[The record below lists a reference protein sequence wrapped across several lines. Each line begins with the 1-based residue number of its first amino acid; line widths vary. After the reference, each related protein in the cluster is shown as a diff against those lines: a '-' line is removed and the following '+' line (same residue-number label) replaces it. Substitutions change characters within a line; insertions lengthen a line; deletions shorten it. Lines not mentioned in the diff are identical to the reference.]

1 MMKQHGNKLMQK
13 WKNKAGVRLSALDK
27 KKLVLTNL
35 PYVLTAFYAD
45 RASCLY
51 RRSPGEDIGNKL
63 LYAMEHADRIFTG
76 ILLSFDLRDLLVGVT
91 VAVILKLL
99 VWQKQSDAKKL
110 RKGIEYGSARWGTA
124 EDIKPYMSDDPWMN
138 IPLTATEALTMESRP
153 KQPKYARNK
162 NIVVIGGSGSGKTR
176 FFVKPSVMQMNCSMV
191 ITDPKGT
198 LIEECG
204 KMLAKGPPKRDK
216 DGNVIKDK
224 SRKVVYEPYVI
235 KVLNTINF
243 SKSLHYNPFAYI
255 RSEKDILKLVTTI
268 IVNTKGEGEK
278 ASEDFWVKAEK
289 LLYTA
294 LIAFIWYEGDEEEKN
309 LNTLLDL
316 LNESETREED
326 ETYQNPVDM
335 MFQELEER
343 DPQHF
348 AVRQYKKYKMAA
360 GKTAKSILI
369 SCGARLAPFDIAELR
384 EIMSYDEMELDMMGD
399 QRSALFV
406 IISDTDD
413 TFNFVV
419 AMMYSQLFNLLC
431 DRADDVHHG
440 RLPYHV
446 RILCDEFANIGQ
458 IPKFDKL
465 IATIRSREIS
475 ASIILQSQSQLKTI
489 YKDAAETILGN
500 CDTMLFLGGKESST
514 LKEISETLGKE
525 TIDLYNTSDTRGQS
539 RSYGMNYQK
548 TGKEL
553 MSRDELAV
561 MDGNKCILQL
571 RGVRPF
577 FSDKYDITKH
587 KRYKELSDYDKR
599 NEFDVEAYMRHR
611 MEVKLTRSEE
621 FDLYVFSGDSLM
633 EQENSENKEAEHV
646 ENPTT

>member
-1 MMKQHGNKLMQK
+1 MKKQIGKNLMQK
-13 WKNKAGVRLSALDK
+13 WKNKIRVRLSALDK
-27 KKLVLTNL
+27 KKLVLTNI
-35 PYVLTAFYAD
+35 PYILTAFYTN
-45 RASCLY
+45 RASFLY
-51 RRSPGEDIGNKL
+51 RNSPGKDIGNKL
-63 LYAMEHADRIFTG
+63 LYAMEHADRILTGLQPSFNWRDMLTG
-76 ILLSFDLRDLLVGVT
+76 IVA
-91 VAVILKLL
+91 AVILKLL

-110 RKGIEYGSARWGTA
+110 RKGIEYGSARWGNA
-124 EDIKPYMSDDPWMN
+124 EDIKPYMSEDPWMN

-204 KMLAKGPPKRDK
+204 KMLAKGPPKKDK
-216 DGNVIKDK
+216 NGNIMKDK
-224 SRKVVYEPYVI
+224 SGKVVHEPYVI

-384 EIMSYDEMELDMMGD
+384 EIMSYDEMELDKIGD
-399 QRSALFV
+399 RKTALFL
-406 IISDTDD
+406 IMSDTDT
-413 TFNFVV
+413 TFNFVI
-419 AMMYSQLFNLLC
+419 AMLQSQLFKENIEEGESVMTAEYRPIEYGK
-431 DRADDVHHG
+431 DYDVVNN
-440 RLPYHV
+440 P
-446 RILCDEFANIGQ
+446 D
-458 IPKFDKL
+458 KFQLYIDG
-465 IATIRSREIS
+465 REI
-475 ASIILQSQSQLKTI
+475 
-489 YKDAAETILGN
+489 E
-500 CDTMLFLGGKESST
+500 
-514 LKEISETLGKE
+514 
-525 TIDLYNTSDTRGQS
+525 
-539 RSYGMNYQK
+539 
-548 TGKEL
+548 
-553 MSRDELAV
+553 
-561 MDGNKCILQL
+561 
-571 RGVRPF
+571 
-577 FSDKYDITKH
+577 
-587 KRYKELSDYDKR
+587 
-599 NEFDVEAYMRHR
+599 
-611 MEVKLTRSEE
+611 
-621 FDLYVFSGDSLM
+621 
-633 EQENSENKEAEHV
+633 
-646 ENPTT
+646 

>member
-1 MMKQHGNKLMQK
+1 MKKQIGKPLMQK
-13 WKNKAGVRLSALDK
+13 WKNKIGVRLSALDK

-35 PYVLTAFYAD
+35 PYALAAFYAD
-45 RASCLY
+45 RAFFLY
-51 RRSPGEDIGNKL
+51 RNSPGEDMGNKL
-63 LYAMEHADRIFTG
+63 LYAMEHADRIFAG
-76 ILLSFDLRDLLVGVT
+76 FVLSNNWKDLLAGIT
-91 VAVILKLL
+91 VAVVLKVL

-110 RKGIEYGSARWGTA
+110 RKGIEYGSARWGNA
-124 EDIKPYMSDDPWMN
+124 EDIKPYMSENPWMN

-224 SRKVVYEPYVI
+224 SGKVVYEPYVI

-268 IVNTKGEGEK
+268 IANTKGEGEK
-278 ASEDFWVKAEK
+278 SSEDFWVKAEK

-384 EIMSYDEMELDMMGD
+384 EIMSYDEMELDKIGD
-399 QRSALFV
+399 RKTALFL
-406 IISDTDD
+406 IMSDTDT
-413 TFNFVV
+413 TFNFVI
-419 AMMYSQLFNLLC
+419 AMLQSQLFNLLC
-431 DRADDVHHG
+431 DKADDVYGG
-440 RLPYHV
+440 RLPVHV
-446 RILCDEFANIGQ
+446 RVIADEFANIGQ
-458 IPKFDKL
+458 IPQFDKL

-475 ASIILQSQSQLKTI
+475 ASIILQSQSQLKAM
-489 YKDAAETILGN
+489 YKDSADTILGN
-500 CDTMLFLGGKESST
+500 CDTTLFLGGKEKTT
-514 LKEISETLGKE
+514 LKEMSELLGKE
-525 TIDLYNTSDTRGQS
+525 TIDLYNTSETRSNQKSFGL
-539 RSYGMNYQK
+539 NYQK
-548 TGKEL
+548 LGKQL
-553 MSRDELAV
+553 MTEDEIAV
-561 MDGNKCILQL
+561 MDGGKCILQI
-571 RGVRPF
+571 RGARPF

-587 KRYKELSDYDKR
+587 KNYRLLADENEKNRYKVEKELNPQYTPK
-599 NEFDVEAYMRHR
+599 
-611 MEVKLTRSEE
+611 SEE
-621 FDLYVFSGDSLM
+621 EVEVIQVDL
-633 EQENSENKEAEHV
+633 SE
-646 ENPTT
+646 

>member
-1 MMKQHGNKLMQK
+1 MKKKSGKTLMQK
-13 WKNKAGVRLSALDK
+13 WKNKIGGKLSALDK
-27 KKLVLTNL
+27 KKLVLTNI
-35 PYVLTAFYAD
+35 PYALAAFYAD
-45 RASCLY
+45 RAFFLY
-51 RRSPGEDIGNKL
+51 RNSPGEDMGNKL
-63 LYAMEHADRIFTG
+63 LYAMEHADRIFAG
-76 ILLSFDLRDLLVGVT
+76 FVLSNNWKDLLAGIV
-91 VAVILKLL
+91 VAVVLKVL
-99 VWQKQSDAKKL
+99 VWQKQADAKKL

-124 EDIKPYMSDDPWMN
+124 EDIKPYMSEDPWMN

-204 KMLAKGPPKRDK
+204 KMLAKGPPK
-216 DGNVIKDK
+216 KDK
-224 SRKVVYEPYVI
+224 NGNIMKNKSGKVVHEPYVI

-384 EIMSYDEMELDMMGD
+384 EIMSYDEMELDKIGD
-399 QRSALFV
+399 RKTALFL
-406 IISDTDD
+406 IMSDTDT
-413 TFNFVV
+413 TFNFVI
-419 AMMYSQLFNLLC
+419 AMLQSQLFNLLC
-431 DRADDVHHG
+431 DKADDEYGG
-440 RLPYHV
+440 RLPVHV
-446 RILCDEFANIGQ
+446 RVIADEFANIGQ
-458 IPKFDKL
+458 IPQFDKL

-475 ASIILQSQSQLKTI
+475 ASIILQSQSQLKAM
-489 YKDAAETILGN
+489 YKDSADTILGN
-500 CDTMLFLGGKESST
+500 CDTTLFLGGKEKTT
-514 LKEISETLGKE
+514 LKEMSELLGKE
-525 TIDLYNTSDTRGQS
+525 TIDLYNTSETRSNQKSFGL
-539 RSYGMNYQK
+539 NYQK
-548 TGKEL
+548 TGKQL
-553 MSRDELAV
+553 MTEDEIAV
-561 MDGNKCILQL
+561 MDGGKCILQI
-571 RGVRPF
+571 RGARPF

-587 KRYKELSDYDKR
+587 KNYRFLADENEKNRYKVEKELNPQYTPKPEEEVEVIQVELS
-599 NEFDVEAYMRHR
+599 E
-611 MEVKLTRSEE
+611 
-621 FDLYVFSGDSLM
+621 
-633 EQENSENKEAEHV
+633 
-646 ENPTT
+646 

>member
-1 MMKQHGNKLMQK
+1 MKKQNGNNLMQK

-51 RRSPGEDIGNKL
+51 RSSPGEDIGNKL

-76 ILLSFDLRDLLVGVT
+76 ILLSLDLRDLLVGVT
-91 VAVILKLL
+91 VAVVLKLL

-204 KMLAKGPPKRDK
+204 KMLAKGPPKKDK
-216 DGNVIKDK
+216 NGNIMKDK
-224 SRKVVYEPYVI
+224 SGKVVHESYVI

-384 EIMSYDEMELDMMGD
+384 EIMSYDEMELDKIGD
-399 QRSALFV
+399 RKTALFL
-406 IISDTDD
+406 IMSDTDT
-413 TFNFVV
+413 TFNFVI
-419 AMMYSQLFNLLC
+419 AMLQSQLFNLLC
-431 DRADDVHHG
+431 DKADDEYGG
-440 RLPYHV
+440 RLPVHV
-446 RILCDEFANIGQ
+446 RVIADEFANIGQ
-458 IPKFDKL
+458 IPQFDKL

-475 ASIILQSQSQLKTI
+475 ASIILQSQSQLKAM
-489 YKDAAETILGN
+489 YKDSADTILGN
-500 CDTMLFLGGKESST
+500 CDTTLFLGGKEKTT
-514 LKEISETLGKE
+514 LKEMSELLGKE
-525 TIDLYNTSDTRGQS
+525 TIDLYNNSETRSNQKSFGL
-539 RSYGMNYQK
+539 NYQK
-548 TGKEL
+548 TGKQL
-553 MSRDELAV
+553 MTEDEIAV
-561 MDGNKCILQL
+561 MDGGKCILQI
-571 RGVRPF
+571 RGARPF

-587 KRYKELSDYDKR
+587 KNYRYLADENEKNRYKVEKELNPQYTPKP
-599 NEFDVEAYMRHR
+599 EEEVE
-611 MEVKLTRSEE
+611 VIQV
-621 FDLYVFSGDSLM
+621 DLS
-633 EQENSENKEAEHV
+633 K
-646 ENPTT
+646 

>member
-216 DGNVIKDK
+216 NGNIMKDK
-224 SRKVVYEPYVI
+224 SGKVVHEPYVI

-294 LIAFIWYEGDEEEKN
+294 LIAFIWYEGKEEEKN

-384 EIMSYDEMELDMMGD
+384 EIMSYDEMELDKIGD
-399 QRSALFV
+399 RKTALFL
-406 IISDTDD
+406 IMSDTDT
-413 TFNFVV
+413 TFNFVI
-419 AMMYSQLFNLLC
+419 AMLQSQLFNLLC
-431 DRADDVHHG
+431 DKADDEYGG
-440 RLPYHV
+440 RLPVHV
-446 RILCDEFANIGQ
+446 RVIADEFANIGQ
-458 IPKFDKL
+458 IPQFDKL

-475 ASIILQSQSQLKTI
+475 ASIILQSQSQLKAM
-489 YKDAAETILGN
+489 YKDSADTILGN
-500 CDTMLFLGGKESST
+500 CDTTLFLGGKEKTT
-514 LKEISETLGKE
+514 LKEMSELLGKE
-525 TIDLYNTSDTRGQS
+525 TIDLYNTSETRSNQKSFGL
-539 RSYGMNYQK
+539 NYQK
-548 TGKEL
+548 TGKQL
-553 MSRDELAV
+553 MTEDEIAV
-561 MDGNKCILQL
+561 MDGGKCILQI
-571 RGVRPF
+571 RGARPF

-587 KRYKELSDYDKR
+587 KNYRLLADENEKNRYKVEKELNPQYTPKPEEEVEVIQVELS
-599 NEFDVEAYMRHR
+599 E
-611 MEVKLTRSEE
+611 
-621 FDLYVFSGDSLM
+621 
-633 EQENSENKEAEHV
+633 
-646 ENPTT
+646 

>member
-1 MMKQHGNKLMQK
+1 MKKKSGKTLMQK
-13 WKNKAGVRLSALDK
+13 WKNKIGGKLSALDK
-27 KKLVLTNL
+27 KELVLTNI
-35 PYVLTAFYAD
+35 PYALAAFYAD
-45 RASCLY
+45 RAFFLY
-51 RRSPGEDIGNKL
+51 RNSPGEDMGNKL
-63 LYAMEHADRIFTG
+63 LYAMEHADRIFAG
-76 ILLSFDLRDLLVGVT
+76 FVLSNNWKDLLAGIV
-91 VAVILKLL
+91 VAVVLKVL
-99 VWQKQSDAKKL
+99 VWQKQADAKKL

-124 EDIKPYMSDDPWMN
+124 EDIKPYMSEDPWMN

-204 KMLAKGPPKRDK
+204 KMLAKGPPKKDK
-216 DGNVIKDK
+216 NGNIMKDK
-224 SRKVVYEPYVI
+224 SGKVVHEPYVI

-384 EIMSYDEMELDMMGD
+384 EIMSYDEMELDKIGD
-399 QRSALFV
+399 RKTALFL
-406 IISDTDD
+406 IMSDTDT
-413 TFNFVV
+413 TFNFVI
-419 AMMYSQLFNLLC
+419 AMLQSQLFNLLC
-431 DRADDVHHG
+431 DKADDEYGG
-440 RLPYHV
+440 RLPVHV
-446 RILCDEFANIGQ
+446 RVIADEFANIGQ
-458 IPKFDKL
+458 IPQFDKL

-475 ASIILQSQSQLKTI
+475 ASIILQSQSQLKAM
-489 YKDAAETILGN
+489 YKDSADTILGN
-500 CDTMLFLGGKESST
+500 CDTTLFLGGKEKTT
-514 LKEISETLGKE
+514 LKEMSELLGKE
-525 TIDLYNTSDTRGQS
+525 TIDLYNTSETRSNQKSFGL
-539 RSYGMNYQK
+539 NYQK
-548 TGKEL
+548 TGKQL
-553 MSRDELAV
+553 MTEDEIAV
-561 MDGNKCILQL
+561 MDGGKCILQI
-571 RGVRPF
+571 RGARPF

-587 KRYKELSDYDKR
+587 KNYRFLADENEKDRYKVEKELNPQYTPKPEEEVEVIQVELS
-599 NEFDVEAYMRHR
+599 E
-611 MEVKLTRSEE
+611 
-621 FDLYVFSGDSLM
+621 
-633 EQENSENKEAEHV
+633 
-646 ENPTT
+646 

>member
-1 MMKQHGNKLMQK
+1 MKKQNGNKLMQK
-13 WKNKAGVRLSALDK
+13 WKNKAGVRLSALNK
-27 KKLVLTNL
+27 KKLVLTNF

-51 RRSPGEDIGNKL
+51 RSSPGEDIGNKL

-204 KMLAKGPPKRDK
+204 KMLAKGPPKKDK
-216 DGNVIKDK
+216 NGNIMKDK
-224 SRKVVYEPYVI
+224 SGKVVHEPYVI

-384 EIMSYDEMELDMMGD
+384 EIMSYDEMELDKIGD
-399 QRSALFV
+399 RKTALFL
-406 IISDTDD
+406 IMSDTDT
-413 TFNFVV
+413 TFNFVI
-419 AMMYSQLFNLLC
+419 AMLQSQLFNLLC
-431 DRADDVHHG
+431 DKADDEYGG
-440 RLPYHV
+440 RLPVHV
-446 RILCDEFANIGQ
+446 RVIADEFANIGQ
-458 IPKFDKL
+458 IPQFDKL

-475 ASIILQSQSQLKTI
+475 ASIILQSQSQLKAM
-489 YKDAAETILGN
+489 YKDSADTILGN
-500 CDTMLFLGGKESST
+500 CDTTLFLGGKEKTT
-514 LKEISETLGKE
+514 LKEMSELLGKE
-525 TIDLYNTSDTRGQS
+525 TIDLYNTSETRSNQKSFGL
-539 RSYGMNYQK
+539 NYQK
-548 TGKEL
+548 TGKQL
-553 MSRDELAV
+553 MTEDEIAV
-561 MDGNKCILQL
+561 MDGGKCILQI
-571 RGVRPF
+571 RGARPF

-587 KRYKELSDYDKR
+587 KNYRLLADENEKNRYKVEKELNPQYTPKPEEEVEVIHVELS
-599 NEFDVEAYMRHR
+599 E
-611 MEVKLTRSEE
+611 
-621 FDLYVFSGDSLM
+621 
-633 EQENSENKEAEHV
+633 
-646 ENPTT
+646 

>member
-1 MMKQHGNKLMQK
+1 MKKQNGNNLMQK

-51 RRSPGEDIGNKL
+51 RSSPGEDIGNKL

-216 DGNVIKDK
+216 NGNIMKDK
-224 SRKVVYEPYVI
+224 SGKVVHEPYVI

-384 EIMSYDEMELDMMGD
+384 EIMSYDEMELDKIGD
-399 QRSALFV
+399 RKTALFL
-406 IISDTDD
+406 IMSDTDT
-413 TFNFVV
+413 TFNFVI
-419 AMMYSQLFNLLC
+419 AMLQSQLFNLLC
-431 DRADDVHHG
+431 DKADDEYGG
-440 RLPYHV
+440 RLPVHV
-446 RILCDEFANIGQ
+446 RVIADEFANIGQ
-458 IPKFDKL
+458 IPQFDKL

-475 ASIILQSQSQLKTI
+475 ASIILQSQSQLKAM
-489 YKDAAETILGN
+489 YKDSADTILGN
-500 CDTMLFLGGKESST
+500 CDTTLFLGGKEKTT
-514 LKEISETLGKE
+514 LKEMSELLGKE
-525 TIDLYNTSDTRGQS
+525 TIDLYNTSETRSNQKSFGL
-539 RSYGMNYQK
+539 NYQK
-548 TGKEL
+548 TGKQL
-553 MSRDELAV
+553 MTEDEIAV
-561 MDGNKCILQL
+561 MDGGKCILQI
-571 RGVRPF
+571 RGARPF

-587 KRYKELSDYDKR
+587 KNYRLLADENEKNRYKVEKELNPQYTPKPEEEVEVIHVELS
-599 NEFDVEAYMRHR
+599 E
-611 MEVKLTRSEE
+611 
-621 FDLYVFSGDSLM
+621 
-633 EQENSENKEAEHV
+633 
-646 ENPTT
+646 

>member
-204 KMLAKGPPKRDK
+204 KMLAKGLPKRDK

-224 SRKVVYEPYVI
+224 SGKVVYEPYVI

-384 EIMSYDEMELDMMGD
+384 EIMSYDEMELDKIGD
-399 QRSALFV
+399 RKTALFL
-406 IISDTDD
+406 IMSDTDT
-413 TFNFVV
+413 TFNFVI
-419 AMMYSQLFNLLC
+419 AMLQSQLFNLLC
-431 DRADDVHHG
+431 DKADDEYGG
-440 RLPYHV
+440 RLPVHV
-446 RILCDEFANIGQ
+446 RVIADEFANIGQ
-458 IPKFDKL
+458 IPQFDKL

-475 ASIILQSQSQLKTI
+475 ASIILQSQSQLKAM
-489 YKDAAETILGN
+489 YKDSADTILGN
-500 CDTMLFLGGKESST
+500 CDTTLFLGGKEKTT
-514 LKEISETLGKE
+514 LKEMSELLGKE
-525 TIDLYNTSDTRGQS
+525 TIDLYNTSETRSNQKSFGL
-539 RSYGMNYQK
+539 NYQK
-548 TGKEL
+548 TGKQL
-553 MSRDELAV
+553 MTEDEIAV
-561 MDGNKCILQL
+561 MDGGKCILQI
-571 RGVRPF
+571 RGARPF

-587 KRYKELSDYDKR
+587 KNYRLLADENEKNRYKVEKELNPQYTPKSEEEVEVIHVELS
-599 NEFDVEAYMRHR
+599 E
-611 MEVKLTRSEE
+611 
-621 FDLYVFSGDSLM
+621 
-633 EQENSENKEAEHV
+633 
-646 ENPTT
+646 

>member
-1 MMKQHGNKLMQK
+1 MKKKSGKTLMQK
-13 WKNKAGVRLSALDK
+13 WKNKIGGKLSALDK
-27 KKLVLTNL
+27 KKMVLTNI
-35 PYVLTAFYAD
+35 PYALAAFYAD
-45 RASCLY
+45 RAFFLY
-51 RRSPGEDIGNKL
+51 RNSPGEDMGNKF
-63 LYAMEHADRIFTG
+63 LYAMEHADRIFAG
-76 ILLSFDLRDLLVGVT
+76 FVLSNNWKDLLAGIV
-91 VAVILKLL
+91 VAAVLKVL
-99 VWQKQSDAKKL
+99 VWQKQADAKKL

-124 EDIKPYMSDDPWMN
+124 EDIKPYMSEDPWMN

-191 ITDPKGT
+191 ISDPKGT

-204 KMLAKGPPKRDK
+204 KMLAKGPPKKDK
-216 DGNVIKDK
+216 NGNIMKDK
-224 SRKVVYEPYVI
+224 SGKVVHEPYVI

-384 EIMSYDEMELDMMGD
+384 EIMSYDEMELDKIGD
-399 QRSALFV
+399 RKTALFL
-406 IISDTDD
+406 IMSDTDT
-413 TFNFVV
+413 TFNFVI
-419 AMMYSQLFNLLC
+419 AMLQSQLFNLLC
-431 DRADDVHHG
+431 DKADDEYGG
-440 RLPYHV
+440 RLPVHV
-446 RILCDEFANIGQ
+446 RVIADEFANIGQ
-458 IPKFDKL
+458 IPQFDKL

-475 ASIILQSQSQLKTI
+475 ASIILQSQSQLKAM
-489 YKDAAETILGN
+489 YKDSADTILGN
-500 CDTMLFLGGKESST
+500 CDTTLFLGGKEKTT
-514 LKEISETLGKE
+514 LKEMSELLGKE
-525 TIDLYNTSDTRGQS
+525 TIDLYNTSETRSNQKSFGL
-539 RSYGMNYQK
+539 NYQK
-548 TGKEL
+548 TGKQL
-553 MSRDELAV
+553 MTEDEIAV
-561 MDGNKCILQL
+561 MDGGKCILQI
-571 RGVRPF
+571 RGARPF

-587 KRYKELSDYDKR
+587 KNYRLLADENEKNRYKVEKELNPQYTPK
-599 NEFDVEAYMRHR
+599 
-611 MEVKLTRSEE
+611 SEE
-621 FDLYVFSGDSLM
+621 AVEVIHVDL
-633 EQENSENKEAEHV
+633 SE
-646 ENPTT
+646 

>member
-1 MMKQHGNKLMQK
+1 MKKKSGKTLMQK
-13 WKNKAGVRLSALDK
+13 WKNKIGGKLSALDK
-27 KKLVLTNL
+27 KKLVLTNI
-35 PYVLTAFYAD
+35 PYALAAFYAD
-45 RASCLY
+45 RAFFLY
-51 RRSPGEDIGNKL
+51 RNSPGEDMGNKL
-63 LYAMEHADRIFTG
+63 LYAMEHADRIFAG
-76 ILLSFDLRDLLVGVT
+76 FVLSNNWKDLLAGIV
-91 VAVILKLL
+91 VAVVLKVL
-99 VWQKQSDAKKL
+99 VWQKQADAKKL

-124 EDIKPYMSDDPWMN
+124 EDIKPYMSEDPWMN

-204 KMLAKGPPKRDK
+204 KMLAKGPPKKDK
-216 DGNVIKDK
+216 NGNIMKDK
-224 SRKVVYEPYVI
+224 SGKVVHEPYVI

-294 LIAFIWYEGDEEEKN
+294 LIAFIWYEGKEEEKN

-335 MFQELEER
+335 LFEELEAKE
-343 DPQHF
+343 PQHF

-384 EIMSYDEMELDMMGD
+384 EIMSYDEMELDKIGD
-399 QRSALFV
+399 RKTALFL
-406 IISDTDD
+406 IMSDTDT
-413 TFNFVV
+413 TFNFVI
-419 AMMYSQLFNLLC
+419 AMLQSQLFNLLC
-431 DRADDVHHG
+431 DKADDVYGG
-440 RLPYHV
+440 RLPVHV
-446 RILCDEFANIGQ
+446 RVIADEFANIGQ
-458 IPKFDKL
+458 IPQFDKL

-475 ASIILQSQSQLKTI
+475 ASIILQSQSQLKAM
-489 YKDAAETILGN
+489 YKDSADTILGN
-500 CDTMLFLGGKESST
+500 CDTTLFLGGKEKTT
-514 LKEISETLGKE
+514 LKKMSELLGKE
-525 TIDLYNTSDTRGQS
+525 TIDLYNTSETRSNQKSFGL
-539 RSYGMNYQK
+539 NYQK
-548 TGKEL
+548 TGKQL
-553 MSRDELAV
+553 MTEDEIAV
-561 MDGNKCILQL
+561 MDGGKCILQI
-571 RGVRPF
+571 RGARPF

-587 KRYKELSDYDKR
+587 KNYRFLADENEKNRYKVEKELNPQYTPKPEEEVEVIQVELS
-599 NEFDVEAYMRHR
+599 E
-611 MEVKLTRSEE
+611 
-621 FDLYVFSGDSLM
+621 
-633 EQENSENKEAEHV
+633 
-646 ENPTT
+646 

>member
-1 MMKQHGNKLMQK
+1 MKKKSGKTLMQK
-13 WKNKAGVRLSALDK
+13 WKNKIGGKLSALDK
-27 KKLVLTNL
+27 KKLVLTNI
-35 PYVLTAFYAD
+35 PYALAAFYAD
-45 RASCLY
+45 RAFFLY
-51 RRSPGEDIGNKL
+51 RNSPGGDMGNKL
-63 LYAMEHADRIFTG
+63 LYAMEHADRIFAG
-76 ILLSFDLRDLLVGVT
+76 FVLSNNWKDLLAGIV
-91 VAVILKLL
+91 VAAVLKVL
-99 VWQKQSDAKKL
+99 VWQKQADAKKL

-124 EDIKPYMSDDPWMN
+124 EDIKPYMSEDPWMN

-176 FFVKPSVMQMNCSMV
+176 FFVKPSVMQLNCSMV

-204 KMLAKGPPKRDK
+204 KMLAKGPPKKDK
-216 DGNVIKDK
+216 NGSIMKDK
-224 SRKVVYEPYVI
+224 SGKVVHEPYVI

-384 EIMSYDEMELDMMGD
+384 EIMSYDEMELDKIGD
-399 QRSALFV
+399 RKTALFL
-406 IISDTDD
+406 IMSDTDT
-413 TFNFVV
+413 TFNFVI
-419 AMMYSQLFNLLC
+419 AMLQSQLFNLLC
-431 DRADDVHHG
+431 DKADDEYGG
-440 RLPYHV
+440 RLPVHV
-446 RILCDEFANIGQ
+446 RVIADEFANIGQ
-458 IPKFDKL
+458 IPQFDKL

-475 ASIILQSQSQLKTI
+475 ASIILQSQSQLKAM
-489 YKDAAETILGN
+489 YKDSADTILGN
-500 CDTMLFLGGKESST
+500 CDTTLFLGGKEKTT
-514 LKEISETLGKE
+514 LKEMSELLGKE
-525 TIDLYNTSDTRGQS
+525 TIDLYNTSETRSNQKSFGL
-539 RSYGMNYQK
+539 NYQK
-548 TGKEL
+548 TGKQL
-553 MSRDELAV
+553 MTEDEIAV
-561 MDGNKCILQL
+561 MDGGKCILQI
-571 RGVRPF
+571 RGARPF

-587 KRYKELSDYDKR
+587 KNYRFLADENEKNRYKVEKELNPQYTPKPEDEVEVIQVELS
-599 NEFDVEAYMRHR
+599 E
-611 MEVKLTRSEE
+611 
-621 FDLYVFSGDSLM
+621 
-633 EQENSENKEAEHV
+633 
-646 ENPTT
+646 

>member
-1 MMKQHGNKLMQK
+1 MKKQNGNNLMQK

-51 RRSPGEDIGNKL
+51 RSSPGEDIGNKL

-91 VAVILKLL
+91 VAVVLKLL

-204 KMLAKGPPKRDK
+204 KMLAKGPPKKDK
-216 DGNVIKDK
+216 NGNIMKDK
-224 SRKVVYEPYVI
+224 SGKVVHEPYVI

-384 EIMSYDEMELDMMGD
+384 EIMSYDEMELDKIGD
-399 QRSALFV
+399 RKTALFL
-406 IISDTDD
+406 IMSDTDT
-413 TFNFVV
+413 TFNFVI
-419 AMMYSQLFNLLC
+419 AMLQSQLFNLLC
-431 DRADDVHHG
+431 DKADDEYGG
-440 RLPYHV
+440 RLPVHV
-446 RILCDEFANIGQ
+446 RVIADEFANIGQ
-458 IPKFDKL
+458 IPQFDKL

-475 ASIILQSQSQLKTI
+475 ASIILQSQSQLKAM
-489 YKDAAETILGN
+489 YKDSADTILGN
-500 CDTMLFLGGKESST
+500 CDTTLFLGGKEKTT
-514 LKEISETLGKE
+514 LKEMSELLGKE
-525 TIDLYNTSDTRGQS
+525 TIDLYNTSETRSNQKSFGL
-539 RSYGMNYQK
+539 NYQK
-548 TGKEL
+548 TGKQL
-553 MSRDELAV
+553 MTEDEIAV
-561 MDGNKCILQL
+561 MDGGKCILQI
-571 RGVRPF
+571 RGARPF

-587 KRYKELSDYDKR
+587 KNYRFLADENEKNRYKVEKELNPQYTPKPEEEVEVIQVELS
-599 NEFDVEAYMRHR
+599 E
-611 MEVKLTRSEE
+611 
-621 FDLYVFSGDSLM
+621 
-633 EQENSENKEAEHV
+633 
-646 ENPTT
+646 

>member
-27 KKLVLTNL
+27 KKLVLTNI
-35 PYVLTAFYAD
+35 PYALAAFYAD
-45 RASCLY
+45 RAFFLY
-51 RRSPGEDIGNKL
+51 RNSPGEDMGNKL
-63 LYAMEHADRIFTG
+63 LYAMEHADRIFAGFVLSNNWKDLLTG
-76 ILLSFDLRDLLVGVT
+76 IV
-91 VAVILKLL
+91 VAVVLKVL
-99 VWQKQSDAKKL
+99 VWQKQADAKKL
-110 RKGIEYGSARWGTA
+110 RKGIEYGSARWGNA
-124 EDIKPYMSDDPWMN
+124 EDIKPYMSEDPWMN

-204 KMLAKGPPKRDK
+204 KMLAKGPPKKDK
-216 DGNVIKDK
+216 NGNIMKDK
-224 SRKVVYEPYVI
+224 SGKVVHEPYVI

-384 EIMSYDEMELDMMGD
+384 EIMSYDEMELDKIGD
-399 QRSALFV
+399 RKTALFL
-406 IISDTDD
+406 IMSDTDT
-413 TFNFVV
+413 TFNFVI
-419 AMMYSQLFNLLC
+419 AMLQSQLFNLLC
-431 DRADDVHHG
+431 DKADDEYGG
-440 RLPYHV
+440 RLPVHV
-446 RILCDEFANIGQ
+446 RVIADEFANIGQ
-458 IPKFDKL
+458 IPQFDKL

-475 ASIILQSQSQLKTI
+475 ASIILQSQSQLKAM
-489 YKDAAETILGN
+489 YKDSADTILGN
-500 CDTMLFLGGKESST
+500 CDTTLFLGGKEKTT
-514 LKEISETLGKE
+514 LKEMSELLGKE
-525 TIDLYNTSDTRGQS
+525 TIDLYNTSETRSNQKSFGL
-539 RSYGMNYQK
+539 NYQK
-548 TGKEL
+548 TGKQL
-553 MSRDELAV
+553 MTEDEIAV
-561 MDGNKCILQL
+561 MDGGKCILQI
-571 RGVRPF
+571 RGARPF

-587 KRYKELSDYDKR
+587 KNYRFLADENEKNRYKVEKELNPQYTPKPEEEVEVIQVELS
-599 NEFDVEAYMRHR
+599 E
-611 MEVKLTRSEE
+611 
-621 FDLYVFSGDSLM
+621 
-633 EQENSENKEAEHV
+633 
-646 ENPTT
+646 